1 MLSSDCELSAHAQS
15 IRPLRPH
22 YARTGP
28 GRAPKPGAERVDKQE
43 RATRSPSEF
52 DTSVVNPHHRH
63 SLGRLLAA
71 QSIASFV
78 DYAWKLAVTLL
89 LQREI
94 SGLDAPARMQAVLT
108 LLTVV
113 FGAPLA
119 LGALPAVAV
128 VDRFSKR
135 NVIVATR
142 WIEVGVLIA
151 ASALLARA
159 PRGGSELL
167 WTVGALGAT
176 ASLFSPAKYGIV
188 PQIVEHARL
197 SQANAWLELTTLV
210 AIVAGIAGGGVLIE
224 AVGESTWIA
233 PAALA
238 ALSIVG
244 AFIAQGMP
252 PVAASGGQTRWSEAL
267 RGAAR
272 AIRADRVLL
281 LAVAGS
287 TLLWTLASVLGQN
300 VLAYAK
306 LDLALAESR
315 VGAPLAVMS
324 IGIGLGCLLA
334 ARLSRSKVEIGLLPL
349 GASAMAL
356 LVAGFAFDHP
366 KFAGTLAWL
375 AAIGL
380 SGGLLI
386 VPLNALIQWRAPEDR
401 RGAVI
406 ATSNFFVFAGSLAG
420 ALGCGWLAQN
430 GLSTARIFQLCA
442 LVIALGAAW
451 AMWLAPQ
458 ALVRLAIV
466 AISSTVY
473 RLRVRGLEH
482 LPAQGGALLVPN
494 HVSFADGLF
503 LLGSTDRQIR
513 FLVDAPFFDK
523 PIVGSVLR
531 WLNAIPISSTGGP
544 RVILRALRAAGEH
557 LDAGHIVCIF
567 AEGQITRTGML
578 LPFRRGLERIVKGRS
593 APIIP
598 VYLEGVWGSIFSFQ
612 GGRFGWKLPSK
623 LPYPV
628 SVSFGA
634 PIAPGTPLHQVRRAV
649 QALGQQAWCER
660 FEHTR
665 ALHRSFVRRAR
676 SAPLRMLFADA
687 NKPRVSR
694 IQALA
699 GSIALARKLNE
710 RWRGQQHVGLLLPPS
725 VGGALANLAASF
737 AGRTTVN
744 LNYTAGAAGMSSAAK
759 QAGLRTVVTSRVFLE
774 KAKLTLPEGLE
785 PLWLDEIAAQVSA
798 SDRLA
803 ALALALFAPARW
815 IESYCGAERA
825 PSADDV
831 VTVIFSSGSTGE
843 PKGVMLSHAN
853 IASNCAAL
861 DQIFHVGPREKV
873 LGILPFFHSFGFTAT
888 IWFPATS
895 GLGAVFHPSPI
906 DAPAI
911 GELVERHQVSFLLA
925 TPTLLSIYLRRIAP
939 AQFGSL
945 RLVLAGAEKLSERLA
960 NAFEDQF
967 GIRPLEGY
975 GATECAPV
983 IAASQLDFRA
993 AGFYQPGWRRGFVGQ
1008 PLPGVV
1014 CRVVDP
1020 DTFEDLPPNTP
1031 GMLLVR
1037 GPNVMKGYLGRPELT
1052 EKALRDGWYVTGDIA
1067 LLDDDSFLKIT
1078 DRLSRFSKIGG
1089 EMVPHGRVEEE
1100 LHKAAGVSVPT
1111 FLVTALPDE
1120 KKGERLAVLTT
1131 MALDAV
1137 PSLVDKLSS
1146 SGLPNL
1152 FLPRADAFV
1161 KVDALPVLGTGKSD
1175 LRAAKQIA
1183 SEKLAAR

>member
-1 MLSSDCELSAHAQS
+1 ME
-15 IRPLRPH
+15 PH
-22 YARTGP
+22 YTRSTASG
-28 GRAPKPGAERVDKQE
+28 EWFDKQE
-43 RATRSPSEF
+43 NEAPRPSRL
-52 DTSVVNPHHRH
+52 DTSPVNNSTRNG
-63 SLGRLLAA
+63 LYGLLTA
-71 QSIASFV
+71 QSLASFV
-78 DYAWKLAVTLL
+78 DYAWKFAVTLL
-89 LQREI
+89 LQRGIEND
-94 SGLDAPARMQAVLT
+94 GARLQSVIT
-108 LLTVV
+108 LVTVV
-113 FGAPLA
+113 FGLPLA
-119 LGALPAVAV
+119 LGALPALAV

-135 NVIVATR
+135 SVVIATR
-142 WIEVGVLIA
+142 VAEC
-151 ASALLARA
+151 ALLATGALLLARR
-159 PRGGSELL
+159 PEGGPELL
-167 WTVGALGAT
+167 WIVGALGVCA
-176 ASLFSPAKYGIV
+176 ALLSPAKYGLLPQLV
-188 PQIVEHARL
+188 PHSEL
-197 SQANAWLELTTLV
+197 SRANALLELSTLV
-210 AIVAGIAGGGVLIE
+210 AIVAGTAGGGWLLE
-224 AVGESTWIA
+224 QTGASTWIV
-233 PAALA
+233 PACLA
-238 ALSIVG
+238 ALS
-244 AFIAQGMP
+244 AFGLWTALRIPAVAP
-252 PVAASGGQTRWSEAL
+252 SDANSRWSDAARSAVAAI
-267 RGAAR
+267 RG
-272 AIRADRVLL
+272 DRVLA

-287 TLLWTLASVLGQN
+287 ALFWTVASLLGQN
-300 VLAYAK
+300 ILAYGK
-306 LDLALAESR
+306 LELALSEQL

-324 IGIGLGCLLA
+324 IGVGLGCLLA
-334 ARLSRSKVEIGLLPL
+334 ARMSRSKVEIGLLPL
-349 GASAMAL
+349 GSAL
-356 LVAGFAFDHP
+356 LAALVAAFAAAKPGF
-366 KFAGTLAWL
+366 GGSIAWMT
-375 AAIGL
+375 AIGVA
-380 SGGLLI
+380 GGLLV
-386 VPLNALIQWRAPEDR
+386 VPLNALIQWRAPEER

-406 ATSNFFVFAGSLAG
+406 AASNVVVFAGALIGSLA
-420 ALGCGWLAQN
+420 CGWLAEL
-430 GLSTARIFQLCA
+430 GLSTPAIFAASAA
-442 LVIALGAAW
+442 LVALCAAW
-451 AMWLAPQ
+451 ALWLAPL

-466 AISSTVY
+466 ALTQSVY

-482 LPAQGGALLVPN
+482 VPHKGGALLVPN

-503 LLGSTDRQIR
+503 LLGSIDRPIR

-523 PIVGSVLR
+523 PGIGHVLR
-531 WLNAIPISSTGGP
+531 WLNAIPISSTGSP
-544 RVILRALRAAGEH
+544 RMILRALRAAGEH
-557 LDAGHIVCIF
+557 LDAGHVVCIF

-578 LPFRRGLERIVKGRS
+578 LPFRRGLERIVKGRN
-593 APIIP
+593 APILP
-598 VYLEGVWGSIFSFQ
+598 VYLEGVWGSIFSFH
-612 GGRFGWKLPSK
+612 GGRFGWKLPARI
-623 LPYPV
+623 PYPV

-634 PIAPGTPLHQVRRAV
+634 PIAPGTPLHRVRRAV
-649 QALGQQAWCER
+649 QALGQEAWQER
-660 FEHTR
+660 F
-665 ALHRSFVRRAR
+665 AKAQPLHRSFVRRVR

-694 IQALA
+694 LQALA
-699 GSIALARKLNE
+699 GSIALARKLSE
-710 RWRGQQHVGLLLPPS
+710 RWRAQEHVGLLLPPS

-744 LNYTAGAAGMSSAAK
+744 LNYTAGVAGMGSAAK
-759 QAGLRTVVTSRVFLE
+759 QAGLRTVVTSRLFLE

-785 PLWLDEIAAQVSA
+785 PIWLDEVAAQVSTF
-798 SDRLA
+798 DRLT
-803 ALALALFAPARW
+803 ALALALFAPTRW
-815 IESYCGAERA
+815 IEAACGAERA

-911 GELVERHQVSFLLA
+911 GELVERHQISFLLA
-925 TPTLLSIYLRRIAP
+925 TPTLLSIYMRRIAP

-1037 GPNVMKGYLGRPELT
+1037 GPNVMKGYLGRPDLT
-1052 EKALRDGWYVTGDIA
+1052 EKALREGWYVTGDIA

-1131 MALDAV
+1131 MVLDAV
-1137 PSLVDKLSS
+1137 PSLVEKLSS

-1183 SEKLAAR
+1183 SDKLAAR

>member
-1 MLSSDCELSAHAQS
+1 MSN
-15 IRPLRPH
+15 
-22 YARTGP
+22 
-28 GRAPKPGAERVDKQE
+28 
-43 RATRSPSEF
+43 TRN
-52 DTSVVNPHHRH
+52 TSLNW
-63 SLGRLLAA
+63 LLLAQA
-71 QSIASFV
+71 AASFV
-78 DYAWKLAVTLL
+78 DYAWKFAVTLL
-89 LQREI
+89 LQRALE
-94 SGLDAPARMQAVLT
+94 GDAARLQSVLT

-119 LGALPAVAV
+119 LGALPALAI

-135 NVIVATR
+135 SVIVATR
-142 WIEVGVLIA
+142 WIEFVVLLSA
-151 ASALLARA
+151 TALLAFE
-159 PRGGSELL
+159 PSGGHALL
-167 WTVGALGAT
+167 WTVGMLGLS
-176 ASLFSPAKYGIV
+176 ASLLSPAKYGV
-188 PQIVEHARL
+188 LPQLVEHAQL
-197 SQANAWLELTTLV
+197 SRANAWLEMSTL
-210 AIVAGIAGGGVLIE
+210 ASIVAGTACGGALLH
-224 AVGESTWIA
+224 AVGEHTWIA
-233 PAALA
+233 AAVLA
-238 ALSIVG
+238 GVSMLGV
-244 AFIAQGMP
+244 
-252 PVAASGGQTRWSEAL
+252 VAARMLPRVPASGVATPWLDAA

-272 AIRADRVLL
+272 AVSADRVLA

-287 TLLWTLASVLGQN
+287 ALFWSVASLLGQN
-300 VLAYAK
+300 IVAYGK
-306 LDLALAESR
+306 LDLQLSER
-315 VGAPLAVMS
+315 TVGVPLAVLS
-324 IGIGLGCLLA
+324 IGVGLGCLLA
-334 ARLSRSKVEIGLLPL
+334 ARLSRSKVETGLLPL
-349 GASAMAL
+349 GAAL
-356 LVAGFAFDHP
+356 LAAFVAAFAVLRPGFVGALGWMT
-366 KFAGTLAWL
+366 AVGLA
-375 AAIGL
+375 
-380 SGGLLI
+380 GGLLV
-386 VPLNALIQWRAPEDR
+386 VPLNALIQWRAPQER

-406 ATSNFFVFAGSLAG
+406 AAANFFVFGGALAGSLA
-420 ALGCGWLAQN
+420 CGWLAHLQ
-430 GLSTARIFQLCA
+430 LSTTQIFAVCA
-442 LVIALGAAW
+442 GVVALGAIW
-451 AMWLAPQ
+451 ASWLAPL

-466 AISSTVY
+466 AITHSVY
-473 RLRVRGLEH
+473 RLRVRGIEH
-482 LPAQGGALLVPN
+482 VPATGGALLVPN

-503 LLGSTDRQIR
+503 LLGSTDRPIR

-523 PIVGSVLR
+523 PIIGRVLR
-531 WLNAIPISSTGGP
+531 WMHAIPVSSTGGP

-557 LDAGHIVCIF
+557 LDAGHVVCIF

-593 APIIP
+593 APILP
-598 VYLEGVWGSIFSFQ
+598 VYLEGVWGSIFSFE
-612 GGRFGWKLPSK
+612 GGRFGWKLPRRV
-623 LPYPV
+623 PYPV

-649 QALGQQAWCER
+649 QTLGQEAWCER
-660 FEHTR
+660 FR
-665 ALHRSFVRRAR
+665 SAQPLQRSFVRRAR
-676 SAPLRMLFADA
+676 AKPLRMLFADA
-687 NKPRVSR
+687 NRPRVSR
-694 IQALA
+694 LQALA
-699 GSIALARKLNE
+699 GAIVLARKLRTSWGGDE
-710 RWRGQQHVGLLLPPS
+710 HVGILLPPS
-725 VGGALANLAASF
+725 VAGALVNLAAAF
-737 AGRTTVN
+737 AGRATVN
-744 LNYTAGAAGMSSAAK
+744 LNYTAGAAGMTSASK
-759 QAGLRTVVTSRVFLE
+759 QAGLRTVVTSRLFLE
-774 KAKLTLPEGLE
+774 KARLELPEGVT
-785 PLWLDEIAAQVSA
+785 PIWIDEIARDASA
-798 SDRLA
+798 LERLGA
-803 ALALALFAPARW
+803 FALGCFAPVRW
-815 IESYCGAERA
+815 IERYCGAMRA

-843 PKGVMLSHAN
+843 PKGVLLTHAN

-861 DQIFHVGPREKV
+861 DQIFHVTPREKV
-873 LGILPFFHSFGFTAT
+873 LGVLPFFHSFGFTAT

-911 GELVERHQVSFLLA
+911 GELVERHQISFLLA

-1008 PLPGVV
+1008 PLPGVL

-1037 GPNVMKGYLGRPELT
+1037 GPNVMKGYLGRPDLT
-1052 EKALRDGWYVTGDIA
+1052 QKALRDGWYVTGDIA

-1078 DRLSRFSKIGG
+1078 DRLARFSKIGG

-1131 MALDAV
+1131 LALDQA
-1137 PSLVDKLSS
+1137 PSLVEKLGRC
-1146 SGLPNL
+1146 GLPNL
-1152 FLPRADAFV
+1152 FIPRIDAFV
-1161 KVDALPVLGTGKSD
+1161 KVDTLPVLGTGKSD

-1183 SEKLAAR
+1183 SERLADV